1 MAIINNQKLLMKND
15 IMFKYFFSKKG
26 NEKFLKSFL
35 SAILG
40 EDIRIKNI
48 VHDARLQQVA
58 REDKYGILDLD
69 VELENRR
76 VHKYWNANGQ
86 QR

>member
-1 MAIINNQKLLMKND
+1 MTINENNTTLKMKND
-15 IMFKYFFSKKG
+15 IMFKAFFSKKG
-26 NEKFLKSFL
+26 NERFLESFI

-40 EDIRIKNI
+40 ENVHIKNI
-48 VHDARLQQVA
+48 IHDARLQQLS

-76 VHKYWNANGQ
+76 IREYRNADG
-86 QR
+86 

>member
-40 EDIRIKNI
+40 EDIVIKNI
-48 VHDARLQQVA
+48 IHDARLQQAA

-76 VHKYWNANGQ
+76 IHKY
-86 QR
+86 

>member
-76 VHKYWNANGQ
+76 IHKY
-86 QR
+86 

>member
-1 MAIINNQKLLMKND
+1 MAIINNRKLVMKDD

-40 EDIRIKNI
+40 EDIVIKNI
-48 VHDARLQQVA
+48 IHDARLQQAA

-76 VHKYWNANGQ
+76 IHKY
-86 QR
+86 

>member
-1 MAIINNQKLLMKND
+1 MAIINNRKLVMKDD

-40 EDIRIKNI
+40 EDIRIKSI
-48 VHDARLQQVA
+48 VHDARLQQA
-58 REDKYGILDLD
+58 TREDKYGVLDLD

-76 VHKYWNANGQ
+76 VHKY
-86 QR
+86 

>member
-1 MAIINNQKLLMKND
+1 
-15 IMFKYFFSKKG
+15 MFKYFFSKKG

-40 EDIRIKNI
+40 EDIVIKNI
-48 VHDARLQQVA
+48 IHDARLQQAA

-76 VHKYWNANGQ
+76 IHKY
-86 QR
+86 